1 MEILV
6 ISSYP
11 EKSQIHGEKTVG
23 VGYYT
28 KATLLALVRAN
39 PDIKLRVWAEMFDK
53 KEAYVENKIT
63 VERFWKRGNF
73 FSLFKLFIKAS
84 KEKNKVI
91 MLPFEMFMFGHLTHV
106 AFTLPL
112 MFLLKIRGKKI
123 VLVVH
128 QVLGGNISTFEKNPL
143 KAVLLGSV
151 RKIFYSYLLFVSHRL
166 VVFEEEFKERVGG
179 SSKVIVIPLAVI
191 REPHIDKKVAREKL
205 GLDQD
210 KKYILYFG
218 FLSKY
223 KGVVEL
229 LDIWEEIDDV
239 ELIIG
244 GGGNPNHMGEPEY
257 KAFIDETLD
266 KARKKGAIATGFI
279 PEEQMLHYFCAADLL
294 ILPYTVFM
302 SSSGPLSHAF
312 SQSMGVM
319 FSSPLR
325 GYFNSEDMK
334 GALDEAEISIDEI
347 CFDLDKPIKNKIS
360 WSLLNLDKLERFS
373 STMCEVRSWDTL
385 SHRYDQVLKEASK

>member
-28 KATLLALVRAN
+28 KATLLALVKAN

-63 VERFWKRGNF
+63 VERFWRRGNF

-112 MFLLKIRGKKI
+112 MLLLKLRGKNI

-143 KAVLLGSV
+143 KAALLSSV

-166 VVFEEEFKERVGG
+166 IVFEEEFKERVGR
-179 SSKVIVIPLAVI
+179 SSKVKVIPLAVI
-191 REPHIDKKVAREKL
+191 REPHIDKRVARGKL

-210 KKYILYFG
+210 KKYIFYFG

-223 KGVVEL
+223 KGVAEL

-244 GGGNPNHMGEPEY
+244 GGGNPNHLGEPDY
-257 KAFIDETLD
+257 KEFVDETLK
-266 KARKKGAIATGFI
+266 KARDKGAITTGFI
-279 PEEQMLHYFCAADLL
+279 PEEQMLDYFCAADLL
-294 ILPYTVFM
+294 VLPYTVFM

-312 SQSMGVM
+312 SQGMGVM

-334 GALDEAEISIDEI
+334 NTLDEAGISVDEI
-347 CFDLDKPIKNKIS
+347 CFDLDKPIKNKIL
-360 WSLLNLDKLERFS
+360 WSLHNLNKLEKFS
-373 STMCEVRSWDTL
+373 GTMCEVRSWDTL
-385 SHRYDQVLKEASK
+385 SHQYDQVLKDAAK